1 MADIIDGITGAIGG
15 FLGSPIVQLGIRAFA
30 IYWVVLWLASAYWAF
45 RDLQL
50 RTDNAILPYV
60 AAAVVVVF
68 TPILFPA
75 AVLLYR
81 LIRPQERTDDVYE
94 RTLAQEALLAEVDAT
109 GSCPRCRRRVR
120 EDWIA
125 CPSCRV
131 RLSRPCP
138 GCSRLVATEWLLCAW
153 CGRDLGERVAEP
165 ASARAESTADGPAA
179 AGPAPSPAPAS
190 AKKAGAGAATG
201 SLPER

>member
-50 RTDNAILPYV
+50 RTDNAVLPYV
-60 AAAVVVVF
+60 AAAVIVVF

-94 RTLAQEALLAEVDAT
+94 RTLAQEALLAEVDAS

-120 EDWIA
+120 DDWIA

-138 GCSRLVATEWLLCAW
+138 GCSRLVATDWLLCAW
-153 CGRDLGERVAEP
+153 CGRDLGERASESAP
-165 ASARAESTADGPAA
+165 AGSEATAGGPAA
-179 AGPAPSPAPAS
+179 AGRAPSSATAPSKQPSAS
-190 AKKAGAGAATG
+190 AATG